1 MPFRLTITPEAKE
14 QIQAIM
20 DDAARAG
27 LQKQLKKAFGF
38 LSANPKHPGLNSHP
52 LGGAEKSLRCEGL
65 DILRAKTERLKP
77 IVFFGPMERGRTEIV
92 ILSVIPHY

>member
-1 MPFRLTITPEAKE
+1 MSFKLTITPEAKA

-20 DDAARAG
+20 DDASKTG

-52 LGGAEKSLRCEGL
+52 LVGSEKTLGIKVWTSYVQNRTPQAHR
-65 DILRAKTERLKP
+65 ILWTYGTKKD
-77 IVFFGPMERGRTEIV
+77 EIV